1 MKLKKKG
8 NEKFNTAKK
17 GYHKPEVDEYITKL
31 ESERL
36 AVSAE
41 QKERIFELK
50 NQLTQA
56 ENKILAFNKMS
67 GRIGEAI
74 SDANSN
80 AEQIEKYS
88 MQKLQFEIEQLKAF
102 HERWQEYY
110 ARIMQRYPL
119 DDDLAGVKKFNS
131 QMNRILKT
139 PQKNAEEIRAAFDTD
154 YQSETKRINSQKPAP
169 VKKAASTPVS
179 KAKPA
184 SPAAAPTKKKA
195 IKSQGRITV
204 KAYEEELS
212 EENIDKLLNTI
223 IAADSIDDET
233 AQAISAAA
241 SKFDPL
247 QKIDDYYNA
256 GEHNGSFSLA
266 EALRPKQSLEDILKD
281 LGVDGE
287 E

>member
-1 MKLKKKG
+1 MKLRKKG
-8 NEKFNTAKK
+8 NEKFNTTKK
-17 GYHKPEVDEYITKL
+17 GYHKTEVEEYIARL
-31 ESERL
+31 ESEHL
-36 AVSAE
+36 AVTAE
-41 QKERIFELK
+41 QRDRIFELK
-50 NQLTQA
+50 NQLTQS

-119 DDDLAGVKKFNS
+119 DDDLASVKKFNS
-131 QMNRILKT
+131 QMTRILKT
-139 PQKNAEEIRAAFDTD
+139 PQKNAEEIRTAFDVD
-154 YQSETKRINSQKPAP
+154 YQTETKRLKAQKPAP
-169 VKKAASTPVS
+169 VKKAAANPAPKVKSIDTPPV
-179 KAKPA
+179 PA
-184 SPAAAPTKKKA
+184 SAKKKTL
-195 IKSQGRITV
+195 KQQGSITV
-204 KAYEEELS
+204 KAYEEGIFES
-212 EENIDKLLNTI
+212 NTDFS
-223 IAADSIDDET
+223 ADNET
-233 AQAISAAA
+233 AQAINVSV
-241 SKFDPL
+241 SKFNPL
-247 QKIDDYYNA
+247 QKIDNYYKA
-256 GEHNGSFSLA
+256 SEERAGSFSLA